1 MVFFSSNVALTLQ
14 RTDISQY
21 IVSFLSQ
28 IAVLYLFTLIV
39 NNSIYIFFFFTHNM
53 QHLFILTALG
63 NAVLHQSES
72 AVK

>member
-39 NNSIYIFFFFTHNM
+39 NNSIYIYFFFYP
-53 QHLFILTALG
+53 QHATLIYFNSPG
-63 NAVLHQSES
+63 
-72 AVK
+72 